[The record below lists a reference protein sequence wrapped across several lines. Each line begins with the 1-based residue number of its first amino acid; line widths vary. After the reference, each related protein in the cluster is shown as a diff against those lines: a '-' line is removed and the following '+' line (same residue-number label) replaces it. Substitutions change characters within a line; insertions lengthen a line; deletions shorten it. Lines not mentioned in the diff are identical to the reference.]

1 MDGESVRASGNSGA
15 IGMFFHQDYCIP
27 PKIKPIK
34 KKTNA
39 ICKALLSLL
48 TVVLAFS
55 IKGCLPSFDPEA
67 EEHFWQGIEYRRQEK
82 NDLAMEEFTRA
93 IELDPEYDLAY
104 YNRALLYYFS
114 GELERSLLEYN
125 KALGLSPDNPYWRYE
140 RGFLYLELGERE
152 KAIVDLERSLE
163 IGLVGSDR
171 QRVEEALSQL
181 RQ

>member
-1 MDGESVRASGNSGA
+1 M
-15 IGMFFHQDYCIP
+15 
-27 PKIKPIK
+27 
-34 KKTNA
+34 
-39 ICKALLSLL
+39 CKVLLSLL
-48 TVVLAFS
+48 TVSLAFS
-55 IKGCLPSFDPEA
+55 LGGCLPSYDAEA

-93 IELDPEYDLAY
+93 IELDPSYDLAY

-114 GELERSLLEYN
+114 GELERSLAEYN
-125 KALGLSPDNPYWRYE
+125 KALELSPNNPYWTYE

-163 IGLVGSDR
+163 IGLAGSDR
-171 QRVEEALSQL
+171 QRVEEAIAQL